1 MSMPKLVKF
10 SKLSDGYRFRG
21 SYEIAAL
28 LSTQLNTP
36 ATQSKANPHIFTVDI
51 SDRLYT
57 RAVGALGSLGVEEIE
72 VTIPLKIKT
81 DFV

>member
-1 MSMPKLVKF
+1 MPKLVKF
-10 SKLSDGYRFRG
+10 TKRPDGYRFQG

-36 ATQSKANPHIFTVDI
+36 ATQSTVNHHIFTVDFPE
-51 SDRLYT
+51 SMYT

-72 VTIPLKIKT
+72 VFIPLKLT
-81 DFV
+81 TNFV